1 MGVGGGW
8 ELSQGHEE
16 SVMWTA
22 EIGSWFVLRTQQV
35 NSTLSLV
42 PDAV

>member
-1 MGVGGGW
+1 MGVGGCW

-22 EIGSWFVLRTQQV
+22 EWFVLRTQQV
-35 NSTLSLV
+35 NSTLSFV